1 MVEHHN
7 KDREDSSSN
16 SVRIKKKIK
25 QLRTLRKKRKGR
37 ARVYLRLTY

>member
-16 SVRIKKKIK
+16 SVRNKIK
-25 QLRTLRKKRKGR
+25 LLRTLRKKRKGR